1 MDNAVKVGEYF
12 RAKLTELSGKHPG
25 TITEVR
31 GMGMING
38 AELKD
43 NEIGPKIVQKCFE
56 QKVLIN
62 CTAGNVLRFIP
73 PLIASEEEVDIV
85 VAAIDKA
92 MTERGC
98 VRSSL
103 KQSFNTR
110 IGARSGRAGGRV
122 QTCTWR
128 SVL

>member
-1 MDNAVKVGEYF
+1 MLHEGVMDNAVKVGEYF

-92 MTERGC
+92 MTELG
-98 VRSSL
+98 V
-103 KQSFNTR
+103 
-110 IGARSGRAGGRV
+110 
-122 QTCTWR
+122 
-128 SVL
+128 